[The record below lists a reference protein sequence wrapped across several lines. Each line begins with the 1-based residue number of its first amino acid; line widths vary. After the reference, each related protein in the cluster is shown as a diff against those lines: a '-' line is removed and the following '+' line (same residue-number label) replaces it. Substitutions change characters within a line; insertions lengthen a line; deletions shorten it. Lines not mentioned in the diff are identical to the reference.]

1 MSQAGLCLN
10 SLRLAACVSLVVSV
24 SAAPLYAANFE
35 FRAAPQKN
43 LNRVYRVDKFTGE
56 MGACEYGLTPG
67 KTEVAAD
74 ALGVTLC
81 YPAGEG
87 AGKQVPSD
95 YGLMSSSHDD
105 EQGVFRVDLHTGA
118 MSICFVYDEK
128 VICTAPK

>member
-1 MSQAGLCLN
+1 MRAHCSTTVLSIAA
-10 SLRLAACVSLVVSV
+10 LALSW
-24 SAAPLYAANFE
+24 APVLAANFD

-56 MGACEYGLTPG
+56 MGACEYGLSPG

-87 AGKQVPSD
+87 GGKQAPSE
-95 YGLMSSSHDD
+95 YTLMSSSHDD
-105 EQGVFRVDLHTGA
+105 EQGVFRVDQRSGA

-128 VICTAPK
+128 VVCTAPK

>member
-1 MSQAGLCLN
+1 MRQAAPCLN
-10 SLRLAACVSLVVSV
+10 VLRLSACAVLVRLGSG
-24 SAAPLYAANFE
+24 APLQAANFE

-87 AGKQVPSD
+87 AGKQTPSE